1 MVDAMEIGYAIK
13 QRRTELGLT
22 QAQLAE
28 RSGVSK
34 RCLWS
39 MELGQSSG
47 VQLDKLTAVLAALE
61 LELTLGPAGKNRED
75 AAKQASD
82 ISADLDELFL
92 PQEGAL
98 EALRILTG
106 VKHGE

>member
-1 MVDAMEIGYAIK
+1 MVDALEIGYAIK
-13 QRRTELGLT
+13 QRRAELGLT

-47 VQLDKLTAVLAALE
+47 VQLDKLTAVLTALE
-61 LELTLGPAGKNRED
+61 LELTLGPVDKNRED
-75 AAKQASD
+75 AAKRTSD
-82 ISADLDELFL
+82 IPADLDELFR

-106 VKHGE
+106 GKHGE